1 MTGPAYHFVKYATS
15 GKFSG
20 LDLLLFGETRNLDTV
35 LLVIKC
41 SPYLAK
47 LNEGILRLRESG
59 NTEQIISQFLVST
72 TTYREAVRH
81 KLYPTSALRLGDL
94 ALAFFTLSAAAAI
107 TFGLIGYEVL
117 VSKLAKRCNILLP
130 SGAF

>member
-20 LDLLLFGETRNLDTV
+20 LDLLLFAETRNLDTV

-72 TTYREAVRH
+72 TTYREAVRQ
-81 KLYPTSALRLGDL
+81 KLSVFHVGPQAWRRGTGLLHPQRRRSYHLRLDR
-94 ALAFFTLSAAAAI
+94 
-107 TFGLIGYEVL
+107 V
-117 VSKLAKRCNILLP
+117 
-130 SGAF
+130 